1 MSEYIVNMSGD
12 WANKQCEKLAEVVR
26 CKDCAKWSYFDDDD
40 GLRYGECAEFT
51 AKVDI
56 GCGHATRE
64 TGFCAW
70 GEKRNQDRGRL

>member
-1 MSEYIVNMSGD
+1 MSEYIVEINGQMPD
-12 WANKQCEKLAEVVR
+12 ALYERELVEIVR

-70 GEKRNQDRGRL
+70 GERR